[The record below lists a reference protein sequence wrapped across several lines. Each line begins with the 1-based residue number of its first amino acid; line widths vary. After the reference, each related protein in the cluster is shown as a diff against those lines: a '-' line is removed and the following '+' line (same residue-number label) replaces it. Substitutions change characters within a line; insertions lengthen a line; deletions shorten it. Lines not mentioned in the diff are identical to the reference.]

1 MAFCENQSLMVVAKG
16 KRVNKYAAYYFIKLC
31 DQHHE
36 MDRVLT
42 TFMNENLKASSNS
55 GMGIDEEDTE
65 GDSGGKGTKKGKE
78 LRAAINSL
86 LKPTTEQMNA
96 NHKEAQEQ
104 RERLMTM
111 QEGYNKMQ
119 AESSK
124 WNELTAA
131 GEKLSELVEKY
142 QVAVGTQQSI
152 LNRLIGT
159 LNKRIV
165 QLEEELGIGKEESLA
180 VNLDDLDV

>member
-1 MAFCENQSLMVVAKG
+1 
-16 KRVNKYAAYYFIKLC
+16 
-31 DQHHE
+31 
-36 MDRVLT
+36 
-42 TFMNENLKASSNS
+42 
-55 GMGIDEEDTE
+55 
-65 GDSGGKGTKKGKE
+65 
-78 LRAAINSL
+78 
-86 LKPTTEQMNA
+86 
-96 NHKEAQEQ
+96 
-104 RERLMTM
+104 MTM
-111 QEGYNKMQ
+111 QEGYKKKQ

-180 VNLDDLDV
+180 VNLDNLDV

>member
-1 MAFCENQSLMVVAKG
+1 MGV
-16 KRVNKYAAYYFIKLC
+16 
-31 DQHHE
+31 DQ
-36 MDRVLT
+36 
-42 TFMNENLKASSNS
+42 
-55 GMGIDEEDTE
+55 EDTE
-65 GDSGGKGTKKGKE
+65 GDGGGKGTKKGKE

-86 LKPTTEQMNA
+86 LKPTTEHMNA

-111 QEGYNKMQ
+111 QEDYNKTQ

-142 QVAVGTQQSI
+142 QVAVGTQESI
-152 LNRLIGT
+152 LKRLIGT
-159 LNKRIV
+159 QNKRIL

-180 VNLDDLDV
+180 MNLDDIDV